1 MKGRNG
7 SESVGLLVTCLVDL
21 FRPEVAF
28 ASANLIERQGFQV
41 EVPEQTCCG
50 QPAFNSG
57 DRASAIQIAKQ
68 VVAAFESVAYVV
80 VPSGSCAAM
89 VRVHY
94 PSLLEDEAE
103 WHERAVAVASRTY
116 ELTSFLVNVCGIS
129 SVDATCPTKVALHD
143 NCSARRELKVVDQ
156 PRTLL
161 GSVRDLELVEL
172 NNPEECCGF
181 GGTFCVKY
189 PEISQTMVDRKLND
203 IADSSAELLVSTDM
217 GCLLNIAGRL
227 QRLGSP
233 VAVRHIAEVLSQNY
247 DASPIGQGSD

>member
-1 MKGRNG
+1 MTRQNDSG
-7 SESVGLLVTCLVDL
+7 SVGLLVTCLVDL

-28 ASANLIERQGFQV
+28 ASASLIEDQGFQV

-57 DRASAIQIAKQ
+57 DRISAIRIAKQ
-68 VVAAFESVAYVV
+68 VVRAFESVDYVV

-94 PSLLEDEAE
+94 PSLLEDEAD
-103 WHERAVAVASRTY
+103 WHKRAVAVAERTY
-116 ELTSFLVNVCGIS
+116 ELTSFLVNVCG
-129 SVDATCPTKVALHD
+129 VNTVEATCPTKVAMHE
-143 NCSARRELKVVDQ
+143 NCSARRELKIVDQ

-161 GSVRDLELVEL
+161 GNVRSLQLVEL
-172 NNPEECCGF
+172 KNPEECCGF
-181 GGTFCVKY
+181 GGTFCAKY
-189 PEISQTMVDRKLND
+189 PEISQTMVDRKLED
-203 IADSSAELLVSTDM
+203 IANSSAELLVSTDM

-247 DASPIGQGSD
+247 DASPIGHGS